1 MACVSL
7 PVLLSKKRMWRSSC
21 AVIVRGNVGC
31 ETTFVISAISSC
43 KWISKN
49 SINQKLGFFGN
60 NYYSA
65 AICFFNLPPYRFI
78 RIEFDDGFARLDVVY
93 NARAT
98 IISSHKVRRIIVNP
112 VDGRGNKSTSAAGI
126 TGKSL
131 EERRGMR
138 WRAPQLDG
146 AVCST
151 RKQLATGAVVREVPN
166 AVGVTC
172 NLARNNLHLDKLL
185 LCGRRWQS
193 LMIIATDS

>member
-1 MACVSL
+1 MLGAKPLSLLAPSHPANEYPRIVSTKNWDFL
-7 PVLLSKKRMWRSSC
+7 VIIIIVQLS
-21 AVIVRGNVGC
+21 
-31 ETTFVISAISSC
+31 
-43 KWISKN
+43 
-49 SINQKLGFFGN
+49 QP
-60 NYYSA
+60 

-138 WRAPQLDG
+138 
-146 AVCST
+146 
-151 RKQLATGAVVREVPN
+151 
-166 AVGVTC
+166 
-172 NLARNNLHLDKLL
+172 
-185 LCGRRWQS
+185 
-193 LMIIATDS
+193 